1 MCLRLDFLTVR
12 EDHMNIHTLTPR
24 KSKPTESSVVLTPQQ
39 AVQIA
44 AEMVPRLAA
53 RAAES
58 EQLRHVH
65 PDTIAELHGSGLMRL
80 MQPARFGGSELGLDD
95 LMNVVFEI
103 ARGCPST
110 AWVYSNLASHSWN
123 LGQFE
128 LQAQEDIWAEDP
140 HALAATGLAFPC
152 GRAVPVE
159 GGYRLTGLWPFGSGV
174 DASSWMLV
182 GAMTERAG
190 GAPERRFFLVP
201 QADFKSLDNWSSYGL
216 TGTGS
221 HDVQI
226 QDAFVPAHRT
236 VSAEVFAAGQ
246 NLPGAQL
253 YANPLFSMP
262 TFAAFAYILSSVPV
276 ATAKAAVEQFTQ
288 GMRARAGT
296 YTGTR
301 VAELASVQARIAEA
315 ASCVEFAETVIR
327 RDWQTLEANVRAGE
341 FPSMETKLRWKRNVA
356 FATQLAVRAIDAL
369 MPAAGA
375 GGLKLGLPLQRQFR
389 DIHAASAHIA
399 LTWDVHA
406 AAYGQSALGLQPQ
419 GGLLL

>member
-1 MCLRLDFLTVR
+1 MS
-12 EDHMNIHTLTPR
+12 IHPIGTR
-24 KSKPTESSVVLTPQQ
+24 KSKDTGSPVLTAQQ
-39 AVQIA
+39 ALQAA

-58 EQLRHVH
+58 ERMRRVH
-65 PDTIAELHGSGLMRL
+65 PDTITELHSSGLMRL

-95 LMNVVFEI
+95 LMNVVFEL
-103 ARGCPST
+103 ARGCAST

-128 LQAQEDIWAEDP
+128 LQAQEDIWNDDP

-182 GAMTERAG
+182 GAMTERTG

-201 QADFKSLDNWSSYGL
+201 QADFKSQDNWSSYGL
-216 TGTGS
+216 TATGS
-221 HDVQI
+221 HDVKVE
-226 QDAFVPAHRT
+226 DAFVPEYRT
-236 VSAEVFAAGQ
+236 VSAEIFAAGQ

-262 TFAAFAYILSSVPV
+262 TFAAFAYVLSSIPI
-276 ATAKAAVEQFTQ
+276 ATAKAAVEHFT
-288 GMRARAGT
+288 GNMRARAGT

-301 VAELASVQARIAEA
+301 VAELSSVQARIAEA
-315 ASCVEFAETVIR
+315 ASCVEFAETVLR
-327 RDWQTLEANVRAGE
+327 RDWQTLESNVREGE

-356 FATQLAVRAIDAL
+356 FATGLAVRAVDAL

-375 GGLKLGLPLQRQFR
+375 GGLKLELPLQRQFR
-389 DIHAASAHIA
+389 DIHAASSHIA

>member
-1 MCLRLDFLTVR
+1 
-12 EDHMNIHTLTPR
+12 MNIHTLTPR
-24 KSKPTESSVVLTPQQ
+24 KSKPAESSVVLTPQQ

-44 AEMVPRLAA
+44 SEMVPRLAA

>member
-1 MCLRLDFLTVR
+1 
-12 EDHMNIHTLTPR
+12 MNIHQLAPR
-24 KSKPTESSVVLTPQQ
+24 KHKHLARTPVLTAQQ
-39 AVQIA
+39 AVQAA

-53 RAAES
+53 RAPES
-58 EQLRHVH
+58 ERIRRIH
-65 PDTIAELHGSGLMRL
+65 PDTVAELHSTGLMRL
-80 MQPARFGGSELGLDD
+80 MQPARFGGSELGLDA
-95 LMNVVFEI
+95 LMDVVFEL
-103 ARGCPST
+103 ARGCAST

-128 LQAQEDIWAEDP
+128 LQAQEDIWADDP
-140 HALAATGLAFPC
+140 NALAATGLAFPC

-174 DASSWMLV
+174 DASTWMLV

-216 TGTGS
+216 TATGS

-226 QDAFVPAHRT
+226 QDAFVPEHRT

-262 TFAAFAYILSSVPV
+262 TFAAFAYVLSSVPV
-276 ATAKAAVEQFTQ
+276 ATAKAAVEQFTSN
-288 GMRARAGT
+288 MRARAST

-315 ASCVEFAETVIR
+315 ASCVEFAETVMR
-327 RDWQTLEANVRAGE
+327 RDWQTLEANVLAGE
-341 FPSMETKLRWKRNVA
+341 YPSMETKLRWKRNVA
-356 FATQLAVRAIDAL
+356 FATGLAVRAIDAL

-375 GGLKLGLPLQRQFR
+375 GGLKLELPLQRQFR
-389 DIHAASAHIA
+389 DIHAASSHIA

>member
-1 MCLRLDFLTVR
+1 
-12 EDHMNIHTLTPR
+12 MNIHQITSR
-24 KSKPTESSVVLTPQQ
+24 KHKGAESPVLTAQQ
-39 AVQIA
+39 ALQAA

-53 RAAES
+53 RASES
-58 EQLRHVH
+58 ERMRHVH
-65 PDTIAELHGSGLMRL
+65 PDSIAELHSSGLMRL

-128 LQAQEDIWAEDP
+128 LQAQEDIWNDDP

-174 DASSWMLV
+174 DASTWMLV

-216 TGTGS
+216 TATGS
-221 HDVQI
+221 HDVQV
-226 QDAFVPAHRT
+226 QDAFVPEHRT

-262 TFAAFAYILSSVPV
+262 TFAAFAYILSSIPV
-276 ATAKAAVEQFTQ
+276 ATAKAAVEQFT
-288 GMRARAGT
+288 GTMRARAST

-301 VAELASVQARIAEA
+301 VAELSSVQARIAEA
-315 ASCVEFAETVIR
+315 ASCVEFAETVLR
-327 RDWQTLEANVRAGE
+327 RDWQTLESNVRDGE

-356 FATQLAVRAIDAL
+356 FATGLAVRAIDAL

-375 GGLKLGLPLQRQFR
+375 GGLKLDLPLQRQFR

>member
-1 MCLRLDFLTVR
+1 
-12 EDHMNIHTLTPR
+12 
-24 KSKPTESSVVLTPQQ
+24 
-39 AVQIA
+39 
-44 AEMVPRLAA
+44 
-53 RAAES
+53 
-58 EQLRHVH
+58 
-65 PDTIAELHGSGLMRL
+65 MRL

-95 LMNVVFEI
+95 LMNVVFEL

-110 AWVYSNLASHSWN
+110 AWVYSNLASHAWN

-128 LQAQEDIWAEDP
+128 LQAQEDIWADNP

-152 GRAVPVE
+152 GRAVPVD
-159 GGYRLTGLWPFGSGV
+159 GGYRVSGLWPFGSGV
-174 DASSWMLV
+174 DASTWMLV

-201 QADFKSLDNWSSYGL
+201 QADFKSQDNWSAYGL
-216 TGTGS
+216 TATGS
-221 HDVQI
+221 HDVKI
-226 QDAFVPAHRT
+226 EDAFVPEHRS
-236 VSAEVFAAGQ
+236 VSAEIFAAGQ
-246 NLPGAQL
+246 NLPGARL
-253 YANPLFSMP
+253 YPNPLFSMP

-276 ATAKAAVEQFTQ
+276 ATAKAAVEQFTST
-288 GMRARAGT
+288 MRARAGT
-296 YTGTR
+296 YTGAR
-301 VAELASVQARIAEA
+301 VAELTSVQARIAEA
-315 ASCVEFAETVIR
+315 ASCVEFAETVLR
-327 RDWQTLEANVRAGE
+327 RDWQTLEANTRAGE

-356 FATQLAVRAIDAL
+356 FATGLAVRAIDAL

-375 GGLKLGLPLQRQFR
+375 GGLKADLPLQRQFR

>member
-1 MCLRLDFLTVR
+1 
-12 EDHMNIHTLTPR
+12 MNIHPLVPR
-24 KSKPTESSVVLTPQQ
+24 KAKPPESPVLTSQQ
-39 AVQIA
+39 AIQAA

-58 EQLRHVH
+58 ERLRHVH
-65 PDTIAELHGSGLMRL
+65 PDTIAELHSSGLMRL

-95 LMNVVFEI
+95 LMNVVFEL

-110 AWVYSNLASHSWN
+110 AWVYSNLASHAWN

-128 LQAQEDIWAEDP
+128 LQAQEDIWADNP

-152 GRAVPVE
+152 GRAVPVD
-159 GGYRLTGLWPFGSGV
+159 GGYRVSGLWPFGSGV
-174 DASSWMLV
+174 DASTWMLV

-201 QADFKSLDNWSSYGL
+201 QADFKSQDNWSAYGL
-216 TGTGS
+216 TATGS
-221 HDVQI
+221 HDVKI
-226 QDAFVPAHRT
+226 EDAFVPEHRS
-236 VSAEVFAAGQ
+236 VSAEIFAAGQ
-246 NLPGAQL
+246 NLPGARL
-253 YANPLFSMP
+253 YPNPLFSMP

-276 ATAKAAVEQFTQ
+276 ATAKAAVEQFTST
-288 GMRARAGT
+288 MRARAGT
-296 YTGTR
+296 YTGAR
-301 VAELASVQARIAEA
+301 VAELTSVQARIAEA
-315 ASCVEFAETVIR
+315 ASCVEFAETVLR
-327 RDWQTLEANVRAGE
+327 RDWQTLEANTRAGE

-356 FATQLAVRAIDAL
+356 FATGLAVRAIDAL

-375 GGLKLGLPLQRQFR
+375 GGLKADLPLQRQFR

>member
-1 MCLRLDFLTVR
+1 
-12 EDHMNIHTLTPR
+12 MNIHTLTPR